1 MKTLL
6 TLPRSSREI
15 RAVLIFALSMAIPV
29 AGIAQ
34 ISVTGIAPT
43 AATEIDSAP
52 VTEIVPTPVTEIAPT
67 PVTGTAQTS
76 VTGNAPLDW
85 QAKLHFH
92 AEATYGPW
100 AVASFAAYAGLLQ
113 EINSPKEWGQGGDA
127 YGKRFAST
135 VGWSATHGALAP
147 VGTCDPGNDPHADR
161 RRRRD
166 TVHLAY
172 RQFLRRGLSFRPVV
186 SGPSQYLPPRI
197 CRWLP
202 RTRVGNGRQS
212 RSGVL
217 AGYQKQT
224 IPPEVRWG
232 P

>member
-43 AATEIDSAP
+43 AVTEIDSAPVTEIVPTPVTEIAPTP

-135 VGWSATHGALAP
+135 VGWSA
-147 VGTCDPGNDPHADR
+147 
-161 RRRRD
+161 
-166 TVHLAY
+166 
-172 RQFLRRGLSFRPVV
+172 
-186 SGPSQYLPPRI
+186 
-197 CRWLP
+197 
-202 RTRVGNGRQS
+202 
-212 RSGVL
+212 
-217 AGYQKQT
+217 
-224 IPPEVRWG
+224 
-232 P
+232 